1 MNLHKATMD
10 DAEFLFR
17 LANDPDTLRFSRSQQ
32 TFIPWEKHLLW
43 MEQSLAQREV
53 WLVGVAGTVSI
64 NRGEIAV
71 TVAPEY
77 RGLGLATPLIL
88 AGVQACHSR
97 PLLAVVHVDNGRSS
111 KAFRRAGFTRVDWEG
126 HWYSMWRDR

>member
-17 LANDPDTLRFSRSQQ
+17 LANDPETLRFSRSQQ

-64 NRGEIAV
+64 NRGEMAV

-77 RGLGLATPLIL
+77 RGLGLATPLITS
-88 AGVQACHSR
+88 AIPEWSG
-97 PLLAVVHVDNGRSS
+97 PLRAVIHRDNLRSLR
-111 KAFRRAGFTRVDWEG
+111 AFHRAGFYKPLKFEDPW
-126 HWYSMWRDR
+126 HWFIRP